1 MSICNITS
9 NGSGDA
15 FKGNKYVNNGVFIDK
30 LMVQVTDTVSLEPI
44 RPSLI
49 KALKFLQEN
58 KVSSALERLEIVS
71 EITTLD
77 QEARLAV
84 SCLRVIL
91 TNEVTTEDAQR
102 VEGYSQC
109 QQFAPLTQGLAEAA
123 LLKLIEQRKGVDSA
137 NQRFEYISKTL
148 DDITIPQYVYL
159 RRLATKEY
167 VEAICES
174 IEALSDFE
182 LIALFE
188 KSIDFSMFE
197 QAKKVLDRLQ
207 LIKPLHEFK
216 RENLILQCQS
226 THNEIDKDFY
236 CLTYE
241 EKNRFDKLCAEL
253 VSLIDESELP
263 DFRLLHILCHLF
275 RYTHMT
281 NVSMENCLKRN
292 KEHLEAKS
300 FFDDDMLESL
310 ILGTM
315 RKDFEELR
323 QYEPEELMQV
333 LVNQKEDGH
342 CNFHACELLYES
354 GDSELILG
362 TLNLLAEKD
371 TVVAKANMI
380 ALAARSAPILEE
392 TEFPFNDIESAIRSF
407 KDIPLNASFVN
418 IVAPELAM
426 HGYPEFAVLLS
437 DIVFG
442 DHVPWLSEPFYS
454 YLSYLHASRQFQTLE
469 EKLDALSPKDKERE
483 EVVTFYSILAGN
495 QKDYQLSARLLRNN
509 IDKYQEKE
517 SLEPYE
523 KRNLVYLWGQYL
535 QSVYTQDEEK
545 ARELSYEIPLSIFD
559 DYFEDYSWRLL
570 FYFCHRIEDVAETII
585 DWFCNNPHNN
595 AKYCFNL
602 VFHARQ
608 HFPEQ
613 NWPMETGKY
622 LHAFNYI
629 GEHQSHI
636 KLVVRKLFV
645 SNCPQYLIESNGTV
659 AKRLIEA
666 NNGDALLLPVKL
678 FTLTDKMSPIHAVY
692 HIASEIMDDD
702 EKEVFHIIKLP
713 ENATAEEIWAE
724 IEKIAAP
731 IKESREKLKPLMEQP
746 LPVDMKY
753 RFINGQDNF
762 QKAIL
767 AVLCPDIKI
776 VINNSSESYV
786 NTLCT
791 DFVIDEMTAVFLA
804 CLGPNVF
811 DNCTW
816 HMTEDVYTLLNQYCE
831 SYKGKWPVYNDDHYT
846 VFFEGSNDG
855 VSLPSNFIDNLSLIL
870 DRTQQ
875 HSDSKLNV
883 PLDLKLKLR
892 DLCTHS
898 FLMSHALAVS
908 LNIGHFCIDHFTRL
922 VLRGF
927 EFSSIPLQPDD
938 FQKKIIRNTSIEV
951 IHNLICLNIQ
961 NNSSSLAYACMES
974 IIYDGDDTQLDA
986 LTSLIA
992 AQSSTLWDQD
1002 SIKGLVRAC
1011 LCKLVR
1017 QAMLS
1022 EATSGVENV
1031 MLALLQSLT
1040 SGDTLRDKDIRP
1052 LVECL
1057 PIPLLSDEFL
1067 ERTQPEVII
1076 LVTDALRKVT
1086 ELYCESLTK
1095 AVRKNNHSASG
1106 FWETFA
1112 KLC

>member
-1 MSICNITS
+1 MSTCNITS

-15 FKGNKYVNNGVFIDK
+15 FKGNKYVNNGVFIDT

-49 KALKFLQEN
+49 KALDFLQEN
-58 KVSSALERLEIVS
+58 KVGSALERLEMVS

-77 QEARLAV
+77 EEARLAV
-84 SCLRVIL
+84 SCLRIIL
-91 TNEVTTEDAQR
+91 TDEVTTEDIQK
-102 VEGYSQC
+102 VEGYSQSS
-109 QQFAPLTQGLAEAA
+109 QLAPLTQGLAEAA

-137 NQRFEYISKTL
+137 HQRFEDISGTL
-148 DDITIPQYVYL
+148 NDITIPQYVYL

-182 LIALFE
+182 LVALFE
-188 KSIDFSMFE
+188 KSIDLSMFE
-197 QAKKVLDRLQ
+197 QAKNVLDRLQ
-207 LIKPLHEFK
+207 FIKPLHEFK
-216 RENLILQCQS
+216 RESLILQCLS
-226 THNEIDKDFY
+226 NHNEIDKDFY

-241 EKNRFDKLCAEL
+241 EKTRFDKLCTDL

-263 DFRLLHILCHLF
+263 DFRLLHILFQLF

-281 NVSMENCLKRN
+281 NVSVESCLKRN
-292 KEHLEAKS
+292 KEHLEAKN

-315 RKDFEELR
+315 SKDFEELR
-323 QYEPEELMQV
+323 QCEPEELMQA
-333 LVNQKEDGH
+333 LVNQKEEDH
-342 CNFHACELLYES
+342 CNFHACQLLYES

-371 TVVAKANMI
+371 NVAAKANMI
-380 ALAARSAPILEE
+380 ALAARSASILEE
-392 TEFPFNDIESAIRSF
+392 IEFPFNDIESAIRSF
-407 KDIPLNASFVN
+407 KDITLNASFVN

-469 EKLDALSPKDKERE
+469 EKLDALALEDKERE
-483 EVVTFYSILAGN
+483 EVVTLYSILAGN
-495 QKDYQLSARLLRNN
+495 QKDYQLAASLLRNN

-535 QSVYTQDEEK
+535 QSVYTEDKEK

-585 DWFCNNPHNN
+585 DWFCNDPHNN
-595 AKYCFNL
+595 AKYYFNL
-602 VFHARQ
+602 VFHAHQ

-613 NWPMETGKY
+613 NWPMEVGKY
-622 LHAFNYI
+622 LHAFNYT

-645 SNCPQYLIESNGTV
+645 SNCPQYLIESNGIV
-659 AKRLIEA
+659 ARRLIDA
-666 NNGDALLLPVKL
+666 KKGDALLLPVKL
-678 FTLTDKMSPIHAVY
+678 FTLADKLSPIHAVY

-713 ENATAEEIWAE
+713 EKATAEEVLAE
-724 IEKIAAP
+724 INKIAAP

-776 VINNSSESYV
+776 VINNSNEPPV
-786 NTLCT
+786 NTQCT
-791 DFVIDEMTAVFLA
+791 DFVIDEMTAIFLA

-816 HMTEDVYTLLNQYCE
+816 HMTDDVYTLLNQCCE
-831 SYKGKWPVYNDDHYT
+831 TFKGKWPVYNDDHYT
-846 VFFEGSNDG
+846 VFFEEYDDLI
-855 VSLPSNFIDNLSLIL
+855 SLPSNFIANLSLIL
-870 DRTQQ
+870 ERTQQ

-883 PLDLKLKLR
+883 PLELKLKLR

-908 LNIGHFCIDHFTRL
+908 LNIGHFCIDHFTRI
-922 VLRGF
+922 VLRDF
-927 EFSSIPLQPDD
+927 EFSSVPLHPDD
-938 FQKKIIRNTSIEV
+938 FQEKIIRSTSIEV

-961 NNSSSLAYACMES
+961 NNISSMAYACMED
-974 IIYDGDDTQLDA
+974 IINDGDDTQLDA
-986 LTSLIA
+986 LARLITLQSTSLWEQDNIKA
-992 AQSSTLWDQD
+992 LVQS
-1002 SIKGLVRAC
+1002 C
-1011 LCKLVR
+1011 LCKLV
-1017 QAMLS
+1017 QQTLLS
-1022 EATSGVENV
+1022 EIASGVENV
-1031 MLALLQSLT
+1031 LLALLQSLT
-1040 SGDTLRDKDIRP
+1040 SSAKLRDKDIIP

-1057 PIPLLSDEFL
+1057 PIPLLYDEFF
-1067 ERTQPEVII
+1067 ERTQPEVIS
-1076 LVTDALRKVT
+1076 LVTGALRKVT

-1106 FWETFA
+1106 FWEVFA
-1112 KLC
+1112 RLC